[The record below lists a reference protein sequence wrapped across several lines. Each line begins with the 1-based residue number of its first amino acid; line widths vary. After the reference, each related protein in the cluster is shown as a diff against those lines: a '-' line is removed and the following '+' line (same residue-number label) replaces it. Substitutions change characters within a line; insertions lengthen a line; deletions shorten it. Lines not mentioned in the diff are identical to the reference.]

1 MPCKKKSFATRCAR
15 SAHCCWCI
23 LARVEAHYSVDFYLS
38 QQGCTHSKNGSV
50 PGRAPTSAS
59 AKKLMVALTRLCIWR
74 SRGWSTAQAAQPD
87 ARAASAT
94 RCTPCCLVGSEF
106 SIARRSPLAPRP
118 RPPAPEAPGGF
129 LTRAAFGETVRP
141 FRPQPLLGEC
151 RAQFPLRRPGPPP
164 PPSPAAAAVRFFV
177 RPRPCCAASDA
188 AARPLCPRP
197 PLRSAGVRL

>member
-94 RCTPCCLVGSEF
+94 RRTPCCLVGSEF
-106 SIARRSPLAPRP
+106 SIARRSPLAPAT
-118 RPPAPEAPGGF
+118 PPVRPGGARVF
-129 LTRAAFGETVRP
+129 SDPRRFWRNGPAVSPATAARGV
-141 FRPQPLLGEC
+141 
-151 RAQFPLRRPGPPP
+151 PGSI
-164 PPSPAAAAVRFFV
+164 PPSP
-177 RPRPCCAASDA
+177 PRPAPSPFPRRRR
-188 AARPLCPRP
+188 RPIFCSPP
-197 PLRSAGVRL
+197 PLLRRF